1 MTAARSTYISAAGYE
16 IHVAEWGDRDRPAL
30 VMWHG
35 LARNGRDFDEVA
47 TALADSYFVLCPDTI
62 GRGLSSWA
70 KAEDE
75 YVFPVYAATALGI
88 LDHYGIHRL
97 RWIGTSMGGLIGATL
112 AADALK
118 ERITHLVLNDIGPD
132 TPSTA
137 ADRIADYVGH
147 PPIVKTMAALEA
159 WYRTNYAPFGSN
171 TDAFWRRLTE
181 NSMRRTD
188 DGMITVHYDPGIAGP
203 FRAGLRDLD
212 VWPAYDRVTAKTL
225 LLRGAQSDVLPR
237 QVAEQMLVR
246 GPKPIFIEFEG
257 VGHAPTL
264 TTPSEIAVL
273 RGFLE
278 S

>member
-1 MTAARSTYISAAGYE
+1 MLLSFIVSGIGMDSPRSMSAPSQPPSRRLGNPQKAWMVKCTSRRILKPLSFALSKPAAASNVIGPGELIAG
-16 IHVAEWGDRDRPAL
+16 HA
-30 VMWHG
+30 
-35 LARNGRDFDEVA
+35 
-47 TALADSYFVLCPDTI
+47 
-62 GRGLSSWA
+62 
-70 KAEDE
+70 
-75 YVFPVYAATALGI
+75 
-88 LDHYGIHRL
+88 
-97 RWIGTSMGGLIGATL
+97 IGATL

-147 PPIVKTMAALEA
+147 PPIVKTMAELEA

-212 VWPAYDRVTAKTL
+212 VWPAYDRVTAKTGGQ
-225 LLRGAQSDVLPR
+225 RR
-237 QVAEQMLVR
+237 QN
-246 GPKPIFIEFEG
+246 
-257 VGHAPTL
+257 
-264 TTPSEIAVL
+264 IAT
-273 RGFLE
+273 G
-278 S
+278 